1 MQSLLLSRDELRELT
16 QRARQDGQAAMLDSA
31 GIPYRIVSGR
41 IIVAR
46 AHALAW
52 LEGRTLTPSRAP
64 NMDAIA

>member
-1 MQSLLLSRDELRELT
+1 MSLLLSREELRELT
-16 QRARQDGQAAMLDSA
+16 QRARQDAQAAMLDGA
-31 GIPYRIVSGR
+31 GIPYRIVAGR

-52 LEGRTLTPSRAP
+52 LEGRPVAKSRAP